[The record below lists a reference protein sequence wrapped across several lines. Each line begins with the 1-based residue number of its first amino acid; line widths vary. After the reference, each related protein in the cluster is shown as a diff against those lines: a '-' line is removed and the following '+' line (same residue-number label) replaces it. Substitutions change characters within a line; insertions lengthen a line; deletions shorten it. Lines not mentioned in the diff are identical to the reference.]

1 MLRLIEVKF
10 FRGWFITFYGDTPM
24 SALCDLHSD
33 TLEILGLD
41 LGWYTYPNSPRN
53 YGCLTFTFLGFS
65 LECTI
70 GREMNGYSPNSDED
84 YTNPVKIPVDQNEVL
99 RQEIAKMPAESP
111 SEPDDG

>member
-1 MLRLIEVKF
+1 MTRLIEVKF
-10 FRGWFITFYGDTPM
+10 FRRWFITFYGDTPM

-84 YTNPVKIPVDQNEVL
+84 YTDPVKTSQSPTEPATDRLEEVSTENTP
-99 RQEIAKMPAESP
+99 RP
-111 SEPDDG
+111 